1 MRSGSKPF
9 AGRVEFSSACRRCLL
24 RDTVGPEMLQR
35 CEYECRQAEALAD
48 SGRFVPCMQMDAADT
63 VEYLSGDGTCRFPV
77 LFEKEGR
84 NKVETLRFKYHS
96 EKERTKPRPLKVGEK

>member
-1 MRSGSKPF
+1 MRSGGKPF

-63 VEYLSGDGTCRFPV
+63 VEYLSGDGTCRFPADAGFLENSV
-77 LFEKEGR
+77 DTILFRYFWVTGR
-84 NKVETLRFKYHS
+84 LQ
-96 EKERTKPRPLKVGEK
+96 